1 MKQRRNR
8 HRIRREITTDTAPR
22 EQPEPKEKEK
32 DKGPQTT
39 ILGETLYLLRKVL
52 VISVLLMLC
61 GTLLFGTAR
70 NTDLGMM
77 PAVKSGD
84 LIFYFR
90 LDKQYIASDLASV
103 KIDGNFQTRRV
114 VAVGGDTVDLTED
127 GLLINGY
134 PQQETDIV
142 GETLPYTDGITFPIT
157 LKENQVFLLGDNREN
172 ASDSR
177 LYGAVEVE
185 DTLGKVVMI
194 LRRRNL

>member
-1 MKQRRNR
+1 MKQRRNWQR
-8 HRIRREITTDTAPR
+8 TQQEMIAEKHTTA
-22 EQPEPKEKEK
+22 E
-32 DKGPQTT
+32 PQTT

-52 VISVLLMLC
+52 VISVLLV
-61 GTLLFGTAR
+61 LFGTLMFGIAR

-84 LIFYFR
+84 LVFYYR
-90 LDKQYIASDLASV
+90 LDKHYLASDMAAV
-103 KIDGNFQTRRV
+103 KIDGSFQTRRV
-114 VAVGGDTVDLTED
+114 IAVSGDIVDLTED
-127 GLLINGY
+127 GLIINGY

-142 GETLPYTDGITFPIT
+142 GQTLPYTDGITFPVT

-185 DTLGKVVMI
+185 DTLGKVIMI

>member
-1 MKQRRNR
+1 MKQRGKR
-8 HRIRREITTDTAPR
+8 HRIKQEMTTEQQPR
-22 EQPEPKEKEK
+22 EQLDSDEKEK
-32 DKGPQTT
+32 RPS
-39 ILGETLYLLRKVL
+39 LFGETLFLLRKVL
-52 VISVLLMLC
+52 VISILLVLI
-61 GTLLFGTAR
+61 GIGLFGVAR

-84 LIFYFR
+84 LIFYYR
-90 LDKQYIASDLASV
+90 LDKQYLASDLAAV
-103 KIDGNFQTRRV
+103 EIEGQFQTRRV
-114 VAVGGDTVDLTED
+114 IAVGGDTVDLTEV
-127 GLLINGY
+127 GLMINGY

-142 GETLPYTDGITFPIT
+142 GETLAYTEGISFPIT